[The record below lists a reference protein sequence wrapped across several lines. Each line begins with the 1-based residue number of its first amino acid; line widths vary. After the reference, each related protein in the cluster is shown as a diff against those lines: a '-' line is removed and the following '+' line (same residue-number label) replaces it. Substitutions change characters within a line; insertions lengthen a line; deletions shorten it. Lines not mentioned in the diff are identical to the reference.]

1 MKAVITGDIINSR
14 KVSSS
19 LWMKDLK
26 SVFERIWQRT
36 ERLGIY
42 RGDSFQLVV
51 DPADARDSVAT
62 KGYH

>member
-1 MKAVITGDIINSR
+1 MDER
-14 KVSSS
+14 
-19 LWMKDLK
+19 LK
-26 SVFERIWQRT
+26 ECFERIWQRT

>member
-1 MKAVITGDIINSR
+1 MDER
-14 KVSSS
+14 
-19 LWMKDLK
+19 LK
-26 SVFERIWQRT
+26 ECFERIWQRT
-36 ERLGIY
+36 EIY